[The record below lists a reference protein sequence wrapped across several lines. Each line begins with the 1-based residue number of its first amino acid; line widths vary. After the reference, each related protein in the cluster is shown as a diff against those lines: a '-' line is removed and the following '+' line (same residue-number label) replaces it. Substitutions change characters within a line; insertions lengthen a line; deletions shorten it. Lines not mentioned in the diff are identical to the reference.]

1 MPNSELLNKLKNIT
15 AERSD
20 RSTRAKR
27 IADAIRK
34 EGSWR
39 WVGIYDVDFERG
51 LVVNIAWSG
60 YSAPS
65 QPAFP
70 MTQGLTARAIAG
82 VRTVN
87 AGNVAD
93 DSGYMTTFDST
104 RAEII
109 VPVLA
114 HGHGDLVIGTL
125 DVESEHLNAFDADAQ
140 ALLEECARVLEAF
153 WAESRLR

>member
-1 MPNSELLNKLKNIT
+1 VPDSELLDKLRNIT
-15 AERSD
+15 AENSD

-27 IADAIRK
+27 IADAICK

-39 WVGIYDVDFERG
+39 WVGIYDVDFGRG

-65 QPAFP
+65 HPAFP
-70 MTQGLTARAIAG
+70 ITQGLTARAIAG
-82 VRTVN
+82 VRTIN

-114 HGHGDLVIGTL
+114 HGHGDRVIGTL

-140 ALLEECARVLEAF
+140 ALLEECARVLEEF
-153 WAESRLR
+153 WAEPRPR

>member
-1 MPNSELLNKLKNIT
+1 VPDSGLLHRLRDIT
-15 AERSD
+15 AESSD

-39 WVGIYDVDFERG
+39 WVGIYDVDFVRG

-65 QPAFP
+65 HPAFP
-70 MTQGLTARAIAG
+70 ITQGLTARAIAG
-82 VRTVN
+82 VRTINV
-87 AGNVAD
+87 GNVAD

-114 HGHGDLVIGTL
+114 HGHGDRVIGTL
-125 DVESEHLNAFDADAQ
+125 DVESERLNAFDAEAQ

-153 WAESRLR
+153 WAESRPR

>member
-1 MPNSELLNKLKNIT
+1 VLDSELLNTLRNIT
-15 AERSD
+15 VENSKRAIK
-20 RSTRAKR
+20 AKR
-27 IADAIRK
+27 IVDAIRK

-65 QPAFP
+65 HPAFP
-70 MTQGLTARAIAG
+70 ISQGLTSRAIAG
-82 VRTVN
+82 RRTINV
-87 AGNVAD
+87 GNVAD

-109 VPVLA
+109 VPIL
-114 HGHGDLVIGTL
+114 GHGDRVIGTL
-125 DVESEHLNAFDADAQ
+125 DVESEHLNAFDVEAQ
-140 ALLEECARVLEAF
+140 ALLEESARVLEEF
-153 WAESRLR
+153 WAKGG

>member
-1 MPNSELLNKLKNIT
+1 VPDSELLNKLRNIT
-15 AERSD
+15 AESSD
-20 RSTRAKR
+20 SSTRAKR

-39 WVGIYDVDFERG
+39 WVGIYDVDFVRG

-65 QPAFP
+65 HPAFP
-70 MTQGLTARAIAG
+70 ITQGLTARAIAG
-82 VRTVN
+82 VRTIN

-109 VPVLA
+109 VPVLD
-114 HGHGDLVIGTL
+114 HGHGDRVIGTL

-153 WAESRLR
+153 WAESRPR

>member
-1 MPNSELLNKLKNIT
+1 MPDSELLGTLRNIT
-15 AERSD
+15 AEDSD
-20 RSTRAKR
+20 RAIKAKR
-27 IADAIRK
+27 IVDAIRK

-39 WVGIYDVDFERG
+39 WVGIYDVDFQRG

-65 QPAFP
+65 HQAFP
-70 MTQGLTARAIAG
+70 ITQGLTSRAIAG
-82 VRTVN
+82 RRTIN

-109 VPVLA
+109 VPIL
-114 HGHGDLVIGTL
+114 GHGERVIGTL
-125 DVESEHLNAFDADAQ
+125 DVESEHLNAFDVEAQ
-140 ALLEECARVLEAF
+140 ALLEESARVLEEF
-153 WAESRLR
+153 WAKGE